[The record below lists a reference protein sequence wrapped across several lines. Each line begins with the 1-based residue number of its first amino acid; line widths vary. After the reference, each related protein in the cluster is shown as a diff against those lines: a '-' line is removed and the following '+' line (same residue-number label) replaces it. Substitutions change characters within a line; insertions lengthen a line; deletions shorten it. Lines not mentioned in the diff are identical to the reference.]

1 LKPSHRF
8 SRAAAAALF
17 FAVSV
22 TACGGSDDPSMPVAA
37 SPAPGPTPTPAPPPP
52 APTPPPPSP
61 TPAPPPPAPSP
72 SPPPPAPSPPPAPPP
87 AGTADACPSTTGR
100 TLQVGP
106 GKTYPTPSAAAAVA
120 QSGDR
125 ILIASGD
132 YRGDVATWSASNL
145 TICGDGGRARL
156 FADGKH
162 AQGKG
167 TWVISN
173 PSSSTTTIINVEF
186 RDAKVPDQNGAG
198 IRLDGGN
205 LVLRNTGFFDNENG
219 ILGGSGP
226 TTVTIERSEFARNGF
241 GDGYTH
247 NIYIGNINRLNV
259 VASHFHEAKIGHNLK
274 SRAKENYIE
283 NSYFM
288 DGPTG
293 TSSYLLDFPDGGVVF
308 MRGNLLHKGPRADNT
323 TAVSFG
329 AEKNTWTTNTVTMT
343 HNTVVNTL
351 GRGTFVYVAG
361 YTQQATLTANLFAG
375 SAALISGISGAG
387 LVQSGNIM
395 TAANNVPGADAGQFW
410 AAPALLP
417 QLVLGS
423 MPDPQYTFDSPQP
436 FMLRALPAS
445 GRLTGALQL
454 AP

>member
-1 LKPSHRF
+1 MP
-8 SRAAAAALF
+8 AAAA
-17 FAVSV
+17 
-22 TACGGSDDPSMPVAA
+22 
-37 SPAPGPTPTPAPPPP
+37 PAPTPAPTPAPPPP
-52 APTPPPPSP
+52 APTP
-61 TPAPPPPAPSP
+61 
-72 SPPPPAPSPPPAPPP
+72 APPP
-87 AGTADACPSTTGR
+87 AGAADACPSTSGR

-125 ILIASGD
+125 ILIAPGD
-132 YRGDVATWSASNL
+132 YRGDFATWSASNL

-156 FADGKH
+156 FADGQH

-173 PSSSTTTIINVEF
+173 PSTSTTTIINVEF
-186 RDAKVPDQNGAG
+186 RDSKVPDQNGAG

-247 NIYIGNINRLNV
+247 NIYIGNVNRLNV
-259 VASHFHEAKIGHNLK
+259 IASHFHEAKIGHNLK
-274 SRAKENYIE
+274 SRAKENFIE

-293 TSSYLLDFPDGGVVF
+293 TSSYLLDFPDGGVIF

-329 AEKNTWTTNTVTMT
+329 AERNMWTANTVTMT
-343 HNTVVNTL
+343 HNTVVSTL
-351 GRGTFVYVAG
+351 GRGTFVSVAG
-361 YTQQATLTANLFAG
+361 YTQQVTLTANLFAG
-375 SAALISGISGAG
+375 NATLISGISGAG
-387 LVQSGNIM
+387 LLQSGNVM
-395 TAANNVPGADAGQFW
+395 TVATNVPGAETGQFW
-410 AAPALLP
+410 PATAVLP
-417 QLVLGS
+417 QLVLGT
-423 MPDPQYTFDSPQP
+423 MPDPQYAYDSPQP
-436 FMLRALPAS
+436 FMLRALPAT
-445 GRLTGALQL
+445 GRMTGALQSQ
-454 AP
+454 P